1 MPLIQV
7 TMVEGRTTEQK
18 HALIR
23 NLSASMSETLGVPL
37 ERIRVAIY
45 EISHENISALTA
57 ASAVSQLALDRGA
70 FQANKPGGSYAAA
83 AQMLASL
90 GQGGFGTMGSN
101 LLGLTN
107 PAAQDQLLVVPI
119 GAPAVLAGFGLLGLG
134 LMRRRMK

>member
-45 EISHENISALTA
+45 EVSSDEWGIGGEPFSAA
-57 ASAVSQLALDRGA
+57 R
-70 FQANKPGGSYAAA
+70 PGGA
-83 AQMLASL
+83 
-90 GQGGFGTMGSN
+90 TP
-101 LLGLTN
+101 
-107 PAAQDQLLVVPI
+107 PAP
-119 GAPAVLAGFGLLGLG
+119 
-134 LMRRRMK
+134 